1 MPPLL
6 GSISSLTTSSH
17 GAKYDEY
24 FLTKP
29 ETKQPFVSRR
39 QVGGMLISI
48 GIIVFLTKML
58 IWNRPIT
65 HYNRESDPQL
75 LKFIYTSSAAQRLPR
90 SGQLFCW
97 VQTSKMYHDT
107 RALAINETWLSR
119 CDHGQLFTGDFFPS
133 NDIPYSTVFAGI
145 PDSYYNLFFKSRYA
159 FFYIYHYISKDFDWY
174 MKADD
179 DTYVIVEHLKEY
191 LSKLDPNKPYYLGY
205 TLKPYLKN
213 GYNAG
218 GAGYVLSKAALKI
231 FNEFLY
237 SNETLCPDDIYEDV
251 GIGRCLANVGIY
263 PHDTRNSRGQN
274 RFNTY
279 TPNDV
284 FHATKNDPAWTFYK
298 EKTGYDAFAN
308 DFISFHHL
316 TPDEIRLFDILLYR
330 KQVMLL
336 LALFAVLPMTE
347 AIFFPMMGGGGG
359 GCCCSCGTP
368 QPASCGCQVQKQQI
382 KESFSVSTTSTV
394 SSLCATVEVPAYL
407 VLQATHPAVVV
418 DAAVEAVVEEAVEDV
433 AEETAEAEED
443 VAEETVEAEE
453 DVAEETVEAEEDV
466 LEQVAEEVAEDAAE
480 EVAEEGAE
488 EGVAEEV
495 VEVEVDVPVP
505 AVEEVV
511 VEEDAKDQAVEEDN
525 LLATQHPQAMDT
537 QRVPVEVHMLIQQVD
552 MLLETLSAALPI
564 ILSNSIRSKSTAYQG
579 AGAGYGAAPATN
591 TASSSYSAPLPGPT
605 YSAPSTGSAPPPLPP
620 SDVVHEEVAPA
631 AAPST
636 ASANYAPPS
645 KQLRSPTDILC
656 DEPKIKYVMLRSK
669 KGTGTDDLVEEVEE
683 VDHPTNVEA
692 TASPVEA
699 HQIGDEISRNEATGD
714 EESDTKIDTFSD
726 AKCNS
731 KPLHELIIDNIVKDD
746 ALGSKR
752 SIHDESLKRF
762 PESTVDVICSGTG
775 FTYLV
780 STTEHCEAQKDN
792 VICFVYKRP
801 LIR

>member
-1 MPPLL
+1 
-6 GSISSLTTSSH
+6 
-17 GAKYDEY
+17 
-24 FLTKP
+24 
-29 ETKQPFVSRR
+29 
-39 QVGGMLISI
+39 
-48 GIIVFLTKML
+48 
-58 IWNRPIT
+58 
-65 HYNRESDPQL
+65 
-75 LKFIYTSSAAQRLPR
+75 
-90 SGQLFCW
+90 
-97 VQTSKMYHDT
+97 
-107 RALAINETWLSR
+107 
-119 CDHGQLFTGDFFPS
+119 
-133 NDIPYSTVFAGI
+133 
-145 PDSYYNLFFKSRYA
+145 
-159 FFYIYHYISKDFDWY
+159 
-174 MKADD
+174 
-179 DTYVIVEHLKEY
+179 
-191 LSKLDPNKPYYLGY
+191 
-205 TLKPYLKN
+205 
-213 GYNAG
+213 
-218 GAGYVLSKAALKI
+218 
-231 FNEFLY
+231 
-237 SNETLCPDDIYEDV
+237 
-251 GIGRCLANVGIY
+251 
-263 PHDTRNSRGQN
+263 
-274 RFNTY
+274 
-279 TPNDV
+279 
-284 FHATKNDPAWTFYK
+284 
-298 EKTGYDAFAN
+298 
-308 DFISFHHL
+308 
-316 TPDEIRLFDILLYR
+316 
-330 KQVMLL
+330 MLL

-368 QPASCGCQVQKQQI
+368 QPASCGCQVQCPPPAPCPACVQQ
-382 KESFSVSTTSTV
+382 V
-394 SSLCATVEVPAYL
+394 CPPPPRAYCPQ
-407 VLQATHPAVVV
+407 VNPVYV
-418 DAAVEAVVEEAVEDV
+418 DPCSGAVEAVVEEAVEDV

-552 MLLETLSAALPI
+552 MLLEQLLA
-564 ILSNSIRSKSTAYQG
+564 AYQG

>member
-330 KQVMLL
+330 VNR
-336 LALFAVLPMTE
+336 P
-347 AIFFPMMGGGGG
+347 
-359 GCCCSCGTP
+359 
-368 QPASCGCQVQKQQI
+368 
-382 KESFSVSTTSTV
+382 
-394 SSLCATVEVPAYL
+394 
-407 VLQATHPAVVV
+407 
-418 DAAVEAVVEEAVEDV
+418 
-433 AEETAEAEED
+433 
-443 VAEETVEAEE
+443 
-453 DVAEETVEAEEDV
+453 
-466 LEQVAEEVAEDAAE
+466 
-480 EVAEEGAE
+480 
-488 EGVAEEV
+488 
-495 VEVEVDVPVP
+495 
-505 AVEEVV
+505 
-511 VEEDAKDQAVEEDN
+511 
-525 LLATQHPQAMDT
+525 
-537 QRVPVEVHMLIQQVD
+537 
-552 MLLETLSAALPI
+552 
-564 ILSNSIRSKSTAYQG
+564 RSKAKST
-579 AGAGYGAAPATN
+579 
-591 TASSSYSAPLPGPT
+591 SS
-605 YSAPSTGSAPPPLPP
+605 
-620 SDVVHEEVAPA
+620 
-631 AAPST
+631 
-636 ASANYAPPS
+636 
-645 KQLRSPTDILC
+645 
-656 DEPKIKYVMLRSK
+656 
-669 KGTGTDDLVEEVEE
+669 
-683 VDHPTNVEA
+683 
-692 TASPVEA
+692 
-699 HQIGDEISRNEATGD
+699 
-714 EESDTKIDTFSD
+714 TF
-726 AKCNS
+726 
-731 KPLHELIIDNIVKDD
+731 
-746 ALGSKR
+746 R
-752 SIHDESLKRF
+752 RF
-762 PESTVDVICSGTG
+762 TS
-775 FTYLV
+775 
-780 STTEHCEAQKDN
+780 
-792 VICFVYKRP
+792 
-801 LIR
+801 